1 MLLLASALLKTYSPT
16 EVATLATAYQIPIW
30 LTAAVIQLE
39 LIMAIVLLA
48 GVWPRP
54 ALHAVTALFLLFSLF
69 SGYRAWL
76 GAESCGCF
84 GPVKVPP
91 LVTTILDILVA
102 AAAAFASRF
111 SISEQGGEARLK
123 AAGITY
129 AVAGMLAA
137 VIFISRAPSTANSLS
152 SQTAGGLVILEPE
165 TWVGEAFPLDGNLV
179 PPVDMSAGDWTVLF
193 FHHDCP
199 DCQAA
204 IPEYDAL
211 ASNSGGSVLLVEV
224 PPCGSSPPAVRSA
237 TVARLADDKEWF
249 VQAPV
254 EVTIARG
261 KVTGAS
267 LELPAISQPLDADD
281 D

>member
-1 MLLLASALLKTYSPT
+1 MTQPADSTVSLRSSRSPWPRTVAILVAMLLLASALLKTYSPT

-111 SISEQGGEARLK
+111 SISEQGGEATTRFKGNIEALRK
-123 AAGITY
+123 KRSEE
-129 AVAGMLAA
+129 
-137 VIFISRAPSTANSLS
+137 ISTR
-152 SQTAGGLVILEPE
+152 
-165 TWVGEAFPLDGNLV
+165 
-179 PPVDMSAGDWTVLF
+179 
-193 FHHDCP
+193 
-199 DCQAA
+199 
-204 IPEYDAL
+204 
-211 ASNSGGSVLLVEV
+211 
-224 PPCGSSPPAVRSA
+224 
-237 TVARLADDKEWF
+237 
-249 VQAPV
+249 
-254 EVTIARG
+254 RG
-261 KVTGAS
+261 YKR
-267 LELPAISQPLDADD
+267 
-281 D
+281 